1 MAHYTDEMRVH
12 RGSQLRPPQH
22 PRAERLEV
30 RCQLFQMAGQPM
42 YKPVSEAH
50 VRALGRPGG
59 CTNCPNMDKCR
70 PPGQSV
76 DQH

>member
-22 PRAERLEV
+22 PRAERFEV

-42 YKPVSEAH
+42 YKLVSEAH
-50 VRALGRPGG
+50 IRALKHPGACIG
-59 CTNCPNMDKCR
+59 CPSHNKCQ
-70 PPGQSV
+70 PPQPQS
-76 DQH
+76 